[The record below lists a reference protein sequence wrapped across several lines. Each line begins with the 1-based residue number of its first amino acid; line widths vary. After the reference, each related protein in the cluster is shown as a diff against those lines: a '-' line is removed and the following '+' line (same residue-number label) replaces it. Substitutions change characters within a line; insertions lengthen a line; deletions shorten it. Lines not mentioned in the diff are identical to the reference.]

1 MDIGKID
8 KRLLQQLTDLNYY
21 VQESVQ
27 RGFIYHEEFNGWA
40 GICSACSDYTKPRL
54 KELMM
59 QWPLSTGSRA
69 FPVPASRS
77 ELGMAGAAMRKYRYS
92 EPEEMWL
99 NGEYAELR
107 RELLAWLIKTLEESV
122 NGKR

>member
-1 MDIGKID
+1 MDIDKID

-27 RGFIYHEEFNGWA
+27 RGFIYHEEFSVWH
-40 GICSACSDYTKPRL
+40 GICGNCTVATRTRL
-54 KELMM
+54 KDLTA

-69 FPVPASRS
+69 YPIPASRNQ
-77 ELGMAGAAMRKYRYS
+77 LGQVDEARSKYRYS

-122 NGKR
+122 NVKR